1 MYTVGLDVH
10 SARSNLCILDDHGK
24 TVRERVVRGS
34 PREVVREL
42 GRLDQPFKVC
52 YEASTQCG
60 WLYDQLAPMASRV
73 AVAHPGQL
81 RLIFQSKRKND
92 RVDAAKL
99 AKLLYLDEVPCAYV
113 PRAEVRAWRGMIEH
127 RHSLVQKRTRTKN
140 ALRALLRS
148 QAIAMPAKKALW
160 TKEGT
165 AWLAA
170 VELPA
175 PGDALRRDMLLEEL
189 THFERQI
196 ARVTKELDR
205 MGEAHAGVRLLRT
218 VPGVGPRTAEAFVA
232 YVDDPRRFRRTKCVG
247 SYFGLVPSQ
256 DQSSSTNR
264 LGHITRQG
272 PGTVRGLLVEAAW
285 RGTLCSPSLR
295 AFFERIAGDDK
306 DRRKIALIAT
316 AHHLTR
322 VMLAMLKGN
331 TPWQERLAEGP
342 PAPTLEPSD
351 ESQEN

>member
-24 TVRERVVRGS
+24 TFRERVVRGS

-42 GRLDQPFKVC
+42 GRLDQPFRIC
-52 YEASTQCG
+52 YEASTACG
-60 WLYDQLAPMASRV
+60 WLYDQLAPLAVRV

-81 RLIFQSKRKND
+81 RLIFKSKRKND

-113 PRAEVRAWRGMIEH
+113 PSAQVRSWRAMIEH
-127 RHSLVQKRTRTKN
+127 RTSLVEKRTRTKN
-140 ALRALLRS
+140 ALRAVLRS
-148 QAIAMPAKKALW
+148 QAIPMPAKKRLW
-160 TKEGT
+160 SREGL
-165 AWLAA
+165 AWLGQ
-170 VELPA
+170 VELGS

-189 THFERQI
+189 AYFDRQV
-196 ARVTKELDR
+196 ARVTQELDR
-205 MGEAHAGVRLLRT
+205 IGADHAGVILLRT
-218 VPGVGPRTAEAFVA
+218 IPGVGPRTAEGFAA
-232 YVDDPRRFRRTKCVG
+232 YVDDPRRFRRIKCVG

-256 DQSSSTNR
+256 DQSGPTNR
-264 LGHITRQG
+264 LGHITKQG

-285 RGTLCSPSLR
+285 RGTLCSPSLK
-295 AFFERIAGDDK
+295 AFFERVAGGDK

-322 VMLAMLKGN
+322 VMLTMLKTN
-331 TPWQERLAEGP
+331 RPWEERLAEDAGSV
-342 PAPTLEPSD
+342 PAHDTPE
-351 ESQEN
+351 EN

>member
-24 TVRERVVRGS
+24 TLRERVVRGS
-34 PREVVREL
+34 PREVVKEL
-42 GRLDQPFKVC
+42 GRLDQPFKIC
-52 YEASTQCG
+52 YEASTACG
-60 WLYDQLAPMASRV
+60 WLYDQLSPLAAHV

-81 RLIFQSKRKND
+81 RLIFKSKRKND

-113 PRAEVRAWRGMIEH
+113 PSAQVRSWRAMIEH
-127 RHSLVQKRTRTKN
+127 RKALVEKRTRTKN
-140 ALRALLRS
+140 ALRAVLRS
-148 QAIAMPAKKALW
+148 QAMVMPAKKKLW
-160 TKEGT
+160 TREGL
-165 AWLAA
+165 AWLGQ
-170 VELPA
+170 VELGA

-196 ARVTKELDR
+196 ARVTRELDR
-205 MGEAHAGVRLLRT
+205 IGAGHAGVILLRT
-218 VPGVGPRTAEAFVA
+218 IPGVGPRTAEAFVA
-232 YVDDPRRFRRTKCVG
+232 YVDDPRRFRRIKSVG

-264 LGHITRQG
+264 LGHITKQG

-285 RGTLCSPSLR
+285 RGTLCSPSFR
-295 AFFERIAGDDK
+295 AFFERIAGGDK

-322 VMLAMLKGN
+322 VMLTMMKTN
-331 TPWQERLAEGP
+331 TPWEERLAQGAASAVADEGKE
-342 PAPTLEPSD
+342 AT
-351 ESQEN
+351 